1 MPPIADDEQ
10 PVAHTHAVPEA
21 QVEAVLGGTG
31 PVPRHENEHP
41 AARPEVVAAQETAT
55 PPVKSPVTPEPEP
68 EADRPVLGEGSATLK
83 LDPRRLLVFREVAHS
98 GSMAAAARTLGWTQ
112 PAVSQHI
119 RKLEKDLGLALITRV
134 GRGIALTDPGQLLLR
149 HADAIDARLEAAGE
163 ALADLARRRTGR
175 VRIAAFPSAS
185 ATLVSKALMSLG
197 TDHPGLDVRLTQV
210 EPPEALVLIAEGQC
224 DLAIVFD
231 YPGEEFERGPLDAV
245 QLLRDPLHAVIG
257 PENPLAGRD
266 SVTMNDLAGQRWI
279 AGCVSCRKHLVR
291 EAVKAGFTPDIRHST
306 DDYVVVQALVAAGL
320 AVAALPGMALAA
332 SLNPSVKVVPL
343 EGYPSRTVSAVLA
356 PSSHGVPAVEAVLE
370 QLRAAARPGRIS
382 A

>member
-1 MPPIADDEQ
+1 MDTMAPLADDAPPAPPEPHGHVLD
-10 PVAHTHAVPEA
+10 PVAAEA
-21 QVEAVLGGTG
+21 PDDHSVLAEGGGT
-31 PVPRHENEHP
+31 
-41 AARPEVVAAQETAT
+41 T
-55 PPVKSPVTPEPEP
+55 
-68 EADRPVLGEGSATLK
+68 K

-185 ATLVSKALMSLG
+185 ATLVSTALMNLS
-197 TDHPGLDVRLTQV
+197 TVHPGLDVRLTQV
-210 EPPEALVLIAEGQC
+210 EPPEALLLLAEGQC
-224 DLAIVFD
+224 DLAVVFD
-231 YPGEEFERGPLDAV
+231 YPGEDFERGPLEAV
-245 QLLRDPLHAVIG
+245 KLLRDPLRAVIG
-257 PENPLAGRD
+257 PNHPLAGRER
-266 SVTMNDLAGQRWI
+266 VTLTDLSDQHWI

-306 DDYVVVQALVAAGL
+306 DDYVVVQALVSAGIAVATLPGL
-320 AVAALPGMALAA
+320 ALRA
-332 SLNPSVKVVPL
+332 SLNPSVKVLPL
-343 EGYPSRTVSAVLA
+343 DGYPARTVSAVLA

-370 QLRAAARPGRIS
+370 QLRLAAALGAETAER
-382 A
+382 